1 VLVWLALLVSL
12 IPPLVLAARRP
23 YTEKWRCARRRFW
36 LTLPVAVALVTASV
50 AFIDF
55 LGPAA
60 IWLGAL
66 LALMILA
73 AVLAVALTTIRN
85 ERNEW
90 LAQHGGREI
99 VVGVPGRDPTKPW
112 KM

>member
-1 VLVWLALLVSL
+1 MLAWLAILVPLL
-12 IPPLVLAARRP
+12 PPLVLAARRP
-23 YTEKWRCARRRFW
+23 YTEKWHRARKRFW
-36 LTLPVAVALVTASV
+36 LTLPPTVALAAASV

-66 LALMILA
+66 FALLILA
-73 AVLAVALTTIRN
+73 TVLGVAVATIRN

-90 LAQHGGREI
+90 LAQHKGKET
-99 VVGVPGRDPTKPW
+99 VVGVPGTDPTKPW